1 MQVSKTE
8 RRKAMTPTIH
18 HKQISA
24 ENQETLR
31 DLLREKLRLAIRYTL
46 IEALEEEVQA
56 YIRAGRYERSDQ
68 RQDRRN
74 GTYTRNLVTS
84 MGEVEDLPV
93 PRTRKGFRTQLFER
107 YKRRQAEL
115 DKSICNMFV
124 YGISTEK
131 VGQTLETLSGSHPS
145 PSTVSRVFHTLE
157 AEFEEW
163 KKRPLA
169 AHYLYVIADG
179 TYFSVIYD
187 GEGAKIPILAV
198 IGIDETGKRDVLGFC
213 SGDRENQQAWEA
225 LLDNLKERGLKQ
237 VDLWITDGNKAMMNA
252 IESKFFNARRQRC
265 IRHKMAN
272 VLGYV
277 PKEQHDRVEP
287 ELRAIFYQEN
297 LEKAQQTAAAF
308 LLKYETVYP
317 SACEC
322 LRRDLDDCL
331 TFYQFPQPHWRYIR
345 TSNAL
350 ERLFL
355 EVKKRSHKMAAAFRN
370 ESSCLLLFYAVV
382 RSLHLRN
389 ISIPASGA
397 RSPEILHNH

>member
-1 MQVSKTE
+1 
-8 RRKAMTPTIH
+8 MTPKVH

-24 ENQETLR
+24 ENQEMMR
-31 DLLREKLRLAIRYTL
+31 NLLREKLKLAIQYTM
-46 IEALEEEVQA
+46 IAALDEEVEA
-56 YIRAGRYERSDQ
+56 YIQAARYERSEQ
-68 RQDRRN
+68 RQDHRN
-74 GTYTRNLVTS
+74 GTYTRNLGTA
-84 MGEVEDLPV
+84 MGELKDLPV

-115 DKSICNMFV
+115 DDSICDMFV
-124 YGISTEK
+124 YGVSAEK

-163 KKRPLA
+163 KRRPLQS
-169 AHYLYVIADG
+169 HYLYVIADG

-187 GEGAKIPILAV
+187 GQGAKMPILAV
-198 IGIDETGKRDVLGFC
+198 IGIDETGKREVLGFC
-213 SGDRENQQAWEA
+213 TGDRENQQAWEA

-237 VDLWITDGNKAMMNA
+237 VDLWITDGGKAMIQA
-252 IESKFFNARRQRC
+252 IENKFLNAKRQRC
-265 IRHKMAN
+265 VRHKMEN

-277 PKEQHDRVEP
+277 PREQHDQVYP
-287 ELRAIFYQEN
+287 ELRAIFYQDN

-308 LLKYETVYP
+308 LLKYETTYP
-317 SACEC
+317 SACDC

-331 TFYQFPQPHWRYIR
+331 TFYQFPQHHWRYIR
-345 TSNAL
+345 TSNAI

-370 ESSCLLLFYAVV
+370 ENSCLLLFYAVV
-382 RSLHLRN
+382 RTLKLKN
-389 ISIPASGA
+389 ISVPTSPAKP
-397 RSPEILHNH
+397 PEILHNY